1 MKSPTRR
8 ILLIRNPELS
18 NSLSGLPCYSSR
30 LHAPTQPEL
39 SRKRKCVSNPPIGKR
54 KSRSSTSNTDPK
66 KVTPERRV
74 CEYSTELFVVS
85 NKAVVNYGEPF
96 VKGTYN
102 LEGDGLMVF
111 TCTCYEE
118 VNVIINV
125 IHFENIPNVQVRV
138 LGNSLSHSP
147 AVRQQLLSY
156 TINCVTPGLE
166 YFQRQ
171 LHVQSSL
178 KAPLEA
184 FKAARLFSPHKLSLL
199 CPSALSQVVR

>member
-1 MKSPTRR
+1 M
-8 ILLIRNPELS
+8 
-18 NSLSGLPCYSSR
+18 
-30 LHAPTQPEL
+30 
-39 SRKRKCVSNPPIGKR
+39 
-54 KSRSSTSNTDPK
+54 
-66 KVTPERRV
+66 
-74 CEYSTELFVVS
+74 
-85 NKAVVNYGEPF
+85 
-96 VKGTYN
+96 KGTYN

-118 VNVIINV
+118 VNVINNA
-125 IHFENIPNVQVRV
+125 IHFENISNVRVRV

-156 TINCVTPGLE
+156 AINCVTPGLE

-184 FKAARLFSPHKLSLL
+184 FKAARLFSPHKLSLPNWAAAAKKVL
-199 CPSALSQVVR
+199 VVQPLSSAAAERVFTKSALGANWTVH